1 MPEFLEIADIRK
13 SFGDRPILHGV
24 SLDVRKG
31 EMLCI
36 LGPSGCGKTTL
47 LRCLAGLETPDSGR
61 VCIEGRD
68 ITYLPPEKRH
78 FGFVFQNYALFPNL
92 TVSENIGYGLRG
104 PDWQSPRR
112 EERVAEMLALV
123 ALQDKA
129 GQYPG
134 RLSGGQQQRVA
145 LARALAPAPNLI
157 LLDEPLSALD
167 AQVRVQLREDLRA
180 IQHRLGFT
188 AVLVTHD
195 QQEAL
200 TLADRIVVMQAG
212 RIEQLDRPQELYARP
227 CTRFVA
233 EFIGSMN
240 VLNLPEYNYSAPFGI
255 RYEDVRICEAT
266 EAVLM
271 EPHTFVAR
279 VESCR
284 LFGPFYRLELLLG
297 DQTTKIFADIPAPLA
312 DDAWRESGKLV
323 AVNLPES
330 RHCLWE
336 KA

>member
-13 SFGDRPILHGV
+13 SFGDRRILHGV
-24 SLDVRKG
+24 SLDVHKG

-47 LRCLAGLETPDSGR
+47 LRCLAGLETPDSGS

-92 TVSENIGYGLRG
+92 TVSENISYGLRG
-104 PDWQSPRR
+104 PDWQKSRQ
-112 EERVAEMLALV
+112 EERVRELLELV

-145 LARALAPAPNLI
+145 LARALAPSPGLI

-167 AQVRVQLREDLRA
+167 AQVRVQLREELRA

-200 TLADRIVVMQAG
+200 TLADRIVVMQEG
-212 RIEQLDRPQELYARP
+212 RIEQLDRPHALYARP
-227 CTRFVA
+227 SSRFVA

-240 VLNLPEYNYSAPFGI
+240 VLNLPEYSYAAPFGI
-255 RYEDVRICEAT
+255 RYEDVRVCEAT
-266 EAVLM
+266 EAALM
-271 EPHTFVAR
+271 EPHTFVGR

-284 LFGPFYRLELLLG
+284 LFGAFYRLELLLG
-297 DQTTKIFADIPAPLA
+297 DQTTRIFADVPSPMA
-312 DDAWRESGKLV
+312 DDALQESGKLV
-323 AVNLPES
+323 AVCLPED

-336 KA
+336 EA